1 MPIFLSKPTATVN
14 SSDLVVPFPSK
25 TRRRKRTQIFSLA
38 ADPDQANTTKK
49 SNPRSVHFAEYSTL
63 YMFRRASASE
73 NDRKWYSRRDMERFR
88 ETYEADISEIRGK
101 VSPNAKDA
109 CIHHDDFLC
118 SVGLNGNASL
128 RISRRNHQRVVLE
141 EANRQRSLNIMDDE
155 RLRRVSVA
163 FSVHGKNWA
172 KELATVYWNIDW
184 MGVGNGGQLSVGFW
198 RMPQLWRIPCLPER
212 RRMMTSKFQT
222 PFVSIVQ
229 SNFCRNIVK

>member
-1 MPIFLSKPTATVN
+1 MPIFLFKPTATVN

-25 TRRRKRTQIFSLA
+25 IRRRKRAQTFSLTA
-38 ADPDQANTTKK
+38 TEDKEKANTTKK

-88 ETYEADISEIRGK
+88 ETYEADISEIRRK
-101 VSPNAKDA
+101 VSTNSKEA

-128 RISRRNHQRVVLE
+128 KMSRRNHQRVVLE
-141 EANRQRSLNIMDDE
+141 EANRQKSLDIMDGE

-172 KELATVYWNIDW
+172 KDLAAVYWNTD
-184 MGVGNGGQLSVGFW
+184 
-198 RMPQLWRIPCLPER
+198 
-212 RRMMTSKFQT
+212 
-222 PFVSIVQ
+222 
-229 SNFCRNIVK
+229 